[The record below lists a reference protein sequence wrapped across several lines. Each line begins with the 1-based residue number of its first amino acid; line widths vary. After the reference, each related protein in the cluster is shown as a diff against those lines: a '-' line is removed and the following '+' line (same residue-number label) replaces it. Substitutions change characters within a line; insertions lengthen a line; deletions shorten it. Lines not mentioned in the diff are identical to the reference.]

1 MSLPPQ
7 FEPPS
12 PFTWT
17 GFLIPLPFS
26 ILALLEFTLSKLPEW
41 YLAWCYSTGFSPL
54 VDLTSLWKALSSC
67 MLLHYLLSHFSAAI
81 SSHVL
86 LPTSWCGCPPF
97 LSPAGHALSFVS
109 LHTHTAFFWF
119 VFFPCSFSSIS
130 HTKSVWK
137 KYHLCETTKETQMY
151 RTVFW
156 TLWEREGEMIGE
168 NGIETCII
176 SCKK

>member
-109 LHTHTAFFWF
+109 LHTHTAFVCLF
-119 VFFPCSFSSIS
+119 VSHAVFPLFHTQKVCERNIICARQQKRHRCIEQSFG
-130 HTKSVWK
+130 
-137 KYHLCETTKETQMY
+137 LCG
-151 RTVFW
+151 RRRGW
-156 TLWEREGEMIGE
+156 DDLRE
-168 NGIETCII
+168 
-176 SCKK
+176 